1 MGVVAENNVSGE
13 DYTLRMT
20 TSTGKADAVTIK
32 SSLGRVGI
40 FNTSP
45 SATLD
50 VGGDVNIT
58 GNLKVNGTQTIIDVD
73 TLRVRDKQIQL
84 ARGDDS
90 TLLTDAQ
97 ADESGITVEGL
108 NGNKEWLWRNA
119 NNAWTTNV
127 SINLTGSAKLKYNG
141 IDLIDG
147 TSAPDLLVLVI

>member
-1 MGVVAENNVSGE
+1 MTVGLTDNCCQSPNLGVVAENNVSGE

-97 ADESGITVEGL
+97 ADESNPVEGL
-108 NGNKEWLWRNA
+108 NETK
-119 NNAWTTNV
+119 
-127 SINLTGSAKLKYNG
+127 NG
-141 IDLIDG
+141 FGEMQIMLG
-147 TSAPDLLVLVI
+147 QQM